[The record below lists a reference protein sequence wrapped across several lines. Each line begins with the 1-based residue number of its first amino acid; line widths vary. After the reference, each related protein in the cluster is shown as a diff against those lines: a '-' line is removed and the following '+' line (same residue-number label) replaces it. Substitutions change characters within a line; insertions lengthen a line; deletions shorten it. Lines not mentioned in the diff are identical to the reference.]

1 MKNKW
6 ISSRDK
12 CQDFNKQ
19 LLAIFSSLITS
30 QVNNGFYREF
40 KYNNKLFP
48 MNMIPIII
56 LIVGDAQGNHKL
68 AGMKVSFSG
77 TFRVNHSCNCRWLDT
92 DNEKIK
98 CRFMKQSYLQKL
110 CEDENEKNCN
120 HFHRE
125 LR

>member
-1 MKNKW
+1 
-6 ISSRDK
+6 
-12 CQDFNKQ
+12 
-19 LLAIFSSLITS
+19 
-30 QVNNGFYREF
+30 
-40 KYNNKLFP
+40 

-98 CRFMKQSYLQKL
+98 CGFMKQSYVRKL
-110 CEDENEKNCN
+110 CEDENEEELQLLSQHDIKNTFDEVLVGYHLWEQAFCN
-120 HFHRE
+120 KSLVYIYQKLLNNYSE
-125 LR
+125 MEQEQYIYIYM